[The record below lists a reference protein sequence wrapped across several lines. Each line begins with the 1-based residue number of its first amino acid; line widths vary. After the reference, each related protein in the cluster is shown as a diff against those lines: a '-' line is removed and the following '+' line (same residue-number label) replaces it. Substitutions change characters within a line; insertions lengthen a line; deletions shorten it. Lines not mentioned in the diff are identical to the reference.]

1 VTTPLLPGQLG
12 LHDRAQSQLQPG
24 TYTLEV
30 GQTVSDAAA
39 TLAEIA
45 PSTAQFSIVDP
56 GAATLPATEVL
67 AVYPP
72 AGAQDAVD
80 VMLPH
85 IVLRSRSLPWANAAV
100 VGAETPWVA
109 LLLFVKEDE
118 VEFSKGVDGREQV
131 KTVCS
136 RFRDIMPQRSEL
148 ARLCHVRELP
158 TDDPIAA
165 KDDDRFVAIVVGN
178 RLPRADATNTA
189 CLVDLRGCAAA
200 NIWPDSPVAA
210 DVHALPVLHRWDFEV
225 SSGGDFEA
233 YFKRLR
239 EGTDGAGGV
248 VAFGSASDGQAITND
263 SGALELVDARP
274 AATTPTLRYAG
285 PCVPLP
291 LGLIDAPAADP
302 ADLYSVTA
310 DGHHVVTYSAAFELG
325 RLLALANPRVL
336 DALLVFRD
344 AQFHRNVEIVLH
356 TPIPGFPK
364 PPGPDFRESW
374 RDIFNDT
381 NDWMGGTIDTLWKRS
396 ADPTGIMPLVG
407 QIPGLG
413 FGQLRTSVSTSFTRR
428 LQDVG
433 PNVDIGVAI
442 DPTIIAPDLGGVDI
456 FHPDAGT
463 IFNDRF
469 AELTAS
475 IASIGID
482 LGSKELGG

>member
-1 VTTPLLPGQLG
+1 MTTPLSSGQLG
-12 LHDRAQSQLQPG
+12 LHDRAQAKLQPG

-30 GQTVSDAAA
+30 GQTVSDATT
-39 TLAEIA
+39 TLAAIA
-45 PSTAQFSIVDP
+45 TSTAQFEIVDP

-72 AGAQDAVD
+72 AGAQDATD

-85 IVLRSRSLPWANAAV
+85 IVLRSRSLPWANAGV
-100 VGAETPWVA
+100 VASETPWVA
-109 LLLFVKEDE
+109 LLLFVKGEA
-118 VEFSKGVDGREQV
+118 EFSKGDDGREQV
-131 KTVCS
+131 KLV
-136 RFRDIMPQRSEL
+136 RDLLRNLMPQRSEV

-158 TDDPIAA
+158 TDDPVAA

-178 RLPRADATNTA
+178 RLPRAGTTNTA
-189 CLVDLRGCAAA
+189 CLVDLRGCADA
-200 NIWPDSPVAA
+200 NIWPGSPLSAG
-210 DVHALPVLHRWDFEV
+210 VHALPVLHRWDFEV

-239 EGTDGAGGV
+239 ERTDGAGGV
-248 VAFGSASDGQAITND
+248 VAFGSASDGEAITND
-263 SGALELVDARP
+263 SGAVELVDARP

-291 LGLIDAPAADP
+291 LGLVDAPADDP
-302 ADLYSVTA
+302 AELFSVTD
-310 DGHHVVTYSAAFELG
+310 DGQHVVTYSAAFELG

-344 AQFHRNVEIVLH
+344 AQFRKDVEVVLH

-374 RDIFNDT
+374 RDLFNNT
-381 NDWMGGTIDTLWKRS
+381 QDWMGGTIDTLWQRS

-413 FGQLRTSVSTSFTRR
+413 LDQLGTSLSTSFMRR
-428 LQDVG
+428 LQEVG
-433 PNVDIGVAI
+433 VNADLGGTIE
-442 DPTIIAPDLGGVDI
+442 PTVLAPDLGGVDI

-463 IFNDRF
+463 ILADRF

-475 IASIGID
+475 IASTGID
-482 LGSKELGG
+482 LDNKEFGG